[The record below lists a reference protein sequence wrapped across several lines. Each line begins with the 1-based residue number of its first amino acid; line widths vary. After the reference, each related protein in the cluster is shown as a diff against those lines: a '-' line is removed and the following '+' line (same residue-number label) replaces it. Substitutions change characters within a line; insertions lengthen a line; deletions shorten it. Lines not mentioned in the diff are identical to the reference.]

1 MHSWKQQQQQQQQQQ
16 KKKKKKMEHEK
27 QKPNWICKD
36 MVHKT
41 KKGRNWALLSTTE
54 VLSYSKTL
62 KVTLLGTWL
71 MLS

>member
-1 MHSWKQQQQQQQQQQ
+1 MHSQKQP
-16 KKKKKKMEHEK
+16 KKKKKMEHEK

-36 MVHKT
+36 MVHNPNIKPR
-41 KKGRNWALLSTTE
+41 KGE
-54 VLSYSKTL
+54 IGVLSYSKTL